1 MYAKLRTDLAV
12 VKYIVAFLECTC
24 FSMTFSPLN
33 LLFEIQVHVRPAGL
47 RGCDPARGGRVLQQ
61 RAGAAAV
68 RRLPG
73 RLEVGLAVD
82 STRVG
87 GPRVRG
93 QIKLWKT
100 AVFGVSPLDP
110 ELIRHCTVAD
120 LR

>member
-1 MYAKLRTDLAV
+1 MYAKLRTDLTDRSALQRNLRKLRVFLQGAV

-82 STRVG
+82 STRG
-87 GPRVRG
+87 
-93 QIKLWKT
+93 K
-100 AVFGVSPLDP
+100 GVQGY
-110 ELIRHCTVAD
+110 AD
-120 LR
+120 R